1 MDWQI
6 SHEEKILSLYSK
18 SCYLFCSLY
27 LQCSLSYFVGMV
39 ACVFFVVCLFV
50 LLVFF
55 NSVFIDG
62 PRENIPY
69 DTSCFIRAQSL
80 VIHIFFFSKHNP
92 FFFEIGFLWSYIINC
107 IRHILE
113 ELDETWKV
121 KALVYFTSWNKQVRL
136 HQVKKMITVKKT
148 VNWKLCMK
156 KSTVFPQKVKNWTTI
171 WSSNPIPGCISIGI
185 EISTLKR
192 DLLTH
197 VHCRIVWNNQDME
210 IT

>member
-1 MDWQI
+1 MRKKFFL
-6 SHEEKILSLYSK
+6 STLNLVTFLVPCTFNVLFPILL
-18 SCYLFCSLY
+18 
-27 LQCSLSYFVGMV
+27 VW
-39 ACVFFVVCLFV
+39 

-55 NSVFIDG
+55 NSVFIVG

-80 VIHIFFFSKHNP
+80 VIHIFFFFSKHNP

-113 ELDETWKV
+113 ELDETWKM
-121 KALVYFTSWNKQVRL
+121 KALVCFTSWNKQVRL

-148 VNWKLCMK
+148 VNWKLCME
-156 KSTVFPQKVKNWTTI
+156 KSMAFPQKVKNQTTI
-171 WSSNPIPGCISIGI
+171 WSSNPIPGCISMGI

-192 DLLTH
+192 DLLIH
-197 VHCRIVWNNQDME
+197 VHCRIVRNNQDKE